1 MDKEDKVWFDGV
13 YPYFRMLKKI
23 NELLLLLKENNP
35 KMEEQE
41 DNFLE
46 LTSELLRLIPY
57 KIEYD
62 KDEDIITG
70 IKLLKSDGIMLLSE
84 YLNDIESDYDI
95 ILKDNFVELVQI
107 IKIRN
112 KYIHEPHNIRC
123 VCFTC
128 GSNNTDA
135 CFEYR
140 ETIYE
145 LNTEK
150 LVEIIKKLNDV
161 YKKIELKFLNKVN
174 ELEENEKNHSYILN
188 MKNNYFKDYNS
199 KLNK

>member
-70 IKLLKSDGIMLLSE
+70 IKLLKSDGIMLL
-84 YLNDIESDYDI
+84 I
-95 ILKDNFVELVQI
+95 F
-107 IKIRN
+107 
-112 KYIHEPHNIRC
+112 
-123 VCFTC
+123 
-128 GSNNTDA
+128 
-135 CFEYR
+135 
-140 ETIYE
+140 
-145 LNTEK
+145 
-150 LVEIIKKLNDV
+150 
-161 YKKIELKFLNKVN
+161 
-174 ELEENEKNHSYILN
+174 
-188 MKNNYFKDYNS
+188 
-199 KLNK
+199 

>member
-84 YLNDIESDYDI
+84 YFNNIESDYTN
-95 ILKDNFVELVQI
+95 ILNDNFAELIQI

-112 KYIHEPHNIRC
+112 KFIHEPHNIKC

-128 GSNNTDA
+128 GGNNTYA
-135 CFEYR
+135 CFKYKD
-140 ETIYE
+140 TILE
-145 LNTEK
+145 LDTER
-150 LVEIIKKLNDV
+150 LIEIIKKLNDV